1 MKIWK
6 MVGCLVLLA
15 VIICGCVILGQNAAV
30 SAKAETPKD
39 DAADA
44 TDATE
49 ATTTTVTESPP
60 ATVIEGT
67 VTVEKTYSTGLAFRS
82 NGDGTCAV
90 SGLGTCTSAA
100 ILIPPASPAGDMVTE
115 ILPGAFSGGI
125 VGAIE
130 LPATVTTLSAASFA
144 ACDRLAYVRVASGNP
159 CFTEYDGVL
168 YTADGRTL
176 LYCPAGRTAGDLRLH
191 SAVRRIAA
199 GAFADCRRITTVYFV
214 GTSSEWHTLI
224 VGDDNEPLYEATL
237 RFVSA

>member
-30 SAKAETPKD
+30 SAKAETPED
-39 DAADA
+39 DAPGAA
-44 TDATE
+44 ETPPA
-49 ATTTTVTESPP
+49 VQTESQPD
-60 ATVIEGT
+60 TVSENT
-67 VTVEKTYSTGLAFRS
+67 AKVEKTYSTGLAFRS

-100 ILIPPASPAGDMVTE
+100 ILIPPASPTGDMVTE

-125 VGAIE
+125 VGAVE

-144 ACDRLAYVRVASGNP
+144 SCDRLAYIRVANGNP

-191 SAVRRIAA
+191 TAVRRIAA

-214 GTSSEWHTLI
+214 GTSSEWHALI

>member
-39 DAADA
+39 DAAGTAETAA
-44 TDATE
+44 TA
-49 ATTTTVTESPP
+49 VTESPP
-60 ATVIEGT
+60 ATVSEST
-67 VTVEKTYSTGLAFRS
+67 ATVEKTYSTGLAFRS

-100 ILIPPASPAGDMVTE
+100 ILIPPTSPAGDTVTE
-115 ILPGAFSGGI
+115 ILPNAFSGGI

-130 LPATVTTLSAASFA
+130 LPATVSALSAASFA
-144 ACDRLAYVRVASGNP
+144 SCDRLAYIRVASNNP
-159 CFTEYDGVL
+159 YFTEYDGAL

-191 SAVRRIAA
+191 TAIRRIAA
-199 GAFADCRRITTVYFV
+199 GAFADCRRITTVYFA
-214 GTSSEWHTLI
+214 GTSSEWHALI